1 MFATLPSSVSTVFVH
16 AVGRGGT
23 GSRVGGC
30 GVRAAHVDHGKTTLS
45 DSLLQRAGLLS
56 SDKSGT
62 ACALDINEQEQERG
76 ITIASTSIA
85 LPLDLAVDPTVDAES
100 KTGATSRPLLLN
112 LIDSPGH
119 SDFNSEVTAAL
130 RLTDGAVVVVDASEG
145 VLAQTETVLRQAIAE
160 GVKPCLFVNKVDRLI
175 AELKLTPEATA
186 DTIMRTITSVNNVI
200 ATYAPDRADEF
211 SVAFHEGTV
220 GVGSG
225 YYGWGFTMDTLA
237 QTFHSSGTASAE
249 EVRSAFAAQ
258 ATDAATNKRVRKG
271 IVKYGLQVRCIL
283 LLCCA
288 YCCRHSLTLSHTAHL
303 PHHVSGT
310 GRVQGRCG

>member
-1 MFATLPSSVSTVFVH
+1 MP
-16 AVGRGGT
+16 
-23 GSRVGGC
+23 SRVGGC

-85 LPLDLAVDPTVDAES
+85 LPLDLAVDPTVDTES